1 VVVRGDDDF
10 LKKFLRNFLRK
21 SASTKPQPKLESP
34 PGATLVVV
42 RGDDDFLQKIS
53 AKFFKKICYNTNL
66 DPHPAQPLW
75 LCVGMTIFYKK
86 FLRNF
91 LRKSATTKTW
101 IPTCVGMTIFYKKFL
116 RNFLRKSVT
125 C

>member
-1 VVVRGDDDF
+1 MTIF
-10 LKKFLRNFLRK
+10 YKKFLRNFLRK
-21 SASTKPQPKLESP
+21 SASTKPQPKLGSP

-53 AKFFKKICYNTNL
+53 AKFFKKICFNQT
-66 DPHPAQPLW
+66 
-75 LCVGMTIFYKK
+75 
-86 FLRNF
+86 
-91 LRKSATTKTW
+91 TTKTW

>member
-10 LKKFLRNFLRK
+10 L
-21 SASTKPQPKLESP
+21 E
-34 PGATLVVV
+34 
-42 RGDDDFLQKIS
+42 KIS
-53 AKFFKKICYNTNL
+53 MKFPKKICFNQTTTKTWI
-66 DPHPAQPLW
+66 PT
-75 LCVGMTIFYKK
+75 CVGMTIFYKK

-116 RNFLRKSVT
+116 RNFLRKSAST
-125 C
+125 KPQPKLGSPPAWG